1 MQVSPRSSESAPL
14 RAEKFVRRQPLQQRI
29 QSSLSRRRS
38 GAIAMAGVALAT
50 LAQRRVMYD
59 SVFFMGSEA
68 VLCIGAILCATWF
81 HRLRFRGE
89 IGETERH
96 TSQHSSDTKSRMLAE
111 RSSVAT
117 TVWLV
122 IAFATPWVIN
132 AVAKRNGFGN
142 GTEIVMLGSLG
153 WMGLA
158 CAALAT
164 QSRTISLSVVCSGFV
179 ALFATLISDVAS
191 ATWFAY
197 AWVALCMWWLVGNHW
212 ESLESRAAERID
224 RSVGM
229 RWVYIALGVVV
240 FSGSVLSLGD
250 RVPVWRKLQAEL
262 MPTSGGTKHKDSVAR
277 KGVGNGDALIAAKNH
292 ATSFGAVETDLFLDS
307 EKPSL
312 FDVFSDEF
320 GEPKVKEKVERA
332 QGLAPQDVQS
342 EEAKYSEANRSSSES
357 EFGIERKQA
366 ERKPP
371 PEDLFSN
378 ALFFWQGAAHAHL
391 AVERFHRFDGET
403 WSGQLEVEL
412 GSPRSLEPDFI
423 EIETQTWFFARGNKF
438 ASSLSPYRGAVN
450 EAVKFTRYGS
460 PVIPSRC
467 GTKLWCIDKITLPE
481 FFHYDGSDCLLMPG
495 REHVPDYTVVRFVNG
510 EIDLERMA
518 DLMQHCS
525 PGKGHVRGAKH
536 CQEDL
541 AAMAHDYAGKALRGW
556 TQVQAVISG
565 LRNDFRHKAD
575 MEPTDERPALEQFL
589 KDRAG
594 PSYLFATAAAMM
606 LEHLGYETRLV
617 TGFYVSP
624 EHYAAADNEYAVQP
638 GDAHVWLEVNAG
650 HGYWIPLEP
659 TPGYRAPRYS
669 ASLWYILLQNRW
681 KIAACLLSFSLAAMC
696 LYLLRAWFFDW
707 ICWLCSP
714 ILVLIGDKQCV
725 CWTAWVLDLRLSLLG
740 RRRPR
745 GEVLRRHLAKSLDL
759 SEQFNHK
766 VRTVLD
772 ASDSLLFGK
781 QRELSAE
788 QRSSIHEVWRELT
801 VSRLRKLRIAANT

>member
-1 MQVSPRSSESAPL
+1 MPVSPLSSESVPL
-14 RAEKFVRRQPLQQRI
+14 RAEKFVRRRPLQQRI
-29 QSSLSRRRS
+29 ASSLARRRS
-38 GAIAMAGVALAT
+38 GAMAMAGVALAT
-50 LAQRRVMYD
+50 MAQRRVMYD
-59 SVFFMGSEA
+59 SVFFIGSEA
-68 VLCIGAILCATWF
+68 VLCVGAILCAAWV

-89 IGETERH
+89 QGETERH
-96 TSQHSSDTKSRMLAE
+96 TSQHPSVTKSRVPVE

-117 TVWLV
+117 AVWLV
-122 IAFATPWVIN
+122 VAFATPWLIN

-142 GTEIVMLGSLG
+142 GMEIVMLGSLG

-158 CAALAT
+158 CAALGL
-164 QSRTISLSVVCSGFV
+164 QSRTISLSVVYSGFV

-262 MPTSGGTKHKDSVAR
+262 VPTSGGTTQKDSVAR

-342 EEAKYSEANRSSSES
+342 EEAEYSEANRSSSES

-378 ALFFWQGAAHAHL
+378 ALFFWQGASHAHL
-391 AVERFHRFDGET
+391 AVERFHHFDGLA
-403 WSGQLEVEL
+403 WSGQLTETPV
-412 GSPRSLEPDFI
+412 SPRDLNPEFSDVDG
-423 EIETQTWFFARGNKF
+423 QTWFFARGNKF
-438 ASSLSPYRGAVN
+438 ASSLSPFRGAVN

-467 GTKLWCIDKITLPE
+467 GTKLWCIDQIKLAD
-481 FFHYDGSDCLLMPG
+481 FFYYDESDCLSMPG

-510 EIDLERMA
+510 EIDLERME
-518 DLMQHCS
+518 DLLRHCS
-525 PGKGHVRGAKH
+525 PGKGHVLGAKG
-536 CQEDL
+536 CQEHL
-541 AAMAHDYAGKALRGW
+541 ATIAHDYAGDEPRGW
-556 TQVQAVISG
+556 TQVNAVIEG
-565 LRNDFRHKAD
+565 LRAGFAHQPNLQS
-575 MEPTDERPALEQFL
+575 TDQLTALESFL
-589 KDRAG
+589 KERAG
-594 PSYLFATAAAMM
+594 PSYLFATAAALM

-617 TGFYVSP
+617 TGFYVHP
-624 EHYAAADNEYAVQP
+624 RHYIASDNEYAVQP
-638 GDAHVWLEVNAG
+638 NDAHVWLEVNAG
-650 HGYWIPLEP
+650 HGYWIPVEP
-659 TPGYRAPRYS
+659 TPGYRSPRYT
-669 ASLWYILLQNRW
+669 ASWWYHLVQARW
-681 KIAACLLSFSLAAMC
+681 QIAGYLISSLIIATC
-696 LYLLRAWFFDW
+696 LYLSRAWLFDW
-707 ICWLCSP
+707 ICWFCAP
-714 ILVLIGDKQCV
+714 ILLRFGDRHRIR
-725 CWTAWVLDLRLSLLG
+725 WTAWVLDLRLTLLG

-745 GEVLRRHLAKSLDL
+745 GEVLRKHLAKSLDL
-759 SEQFNHK
+759 PERFSCNI
-766 VRTVLD
+766 RNVLD
-772 ASDSLLFGK
+772 ASDSLLFGT
-781 QRELSAE
+781 QRELSEE
-788 QRSSIHEVWRELT
+788 QRNSIQRIWKEMT
-801 VSRLRKLRIAANT
+801 VSRLRKVRIVETT